1 MLVNCV
7 AYLDGKKLGDIP
19 IEDISDY
26 LAKPGCFVWVALKDV
41 QPEELEKMQE
51 EFDLH
56 PLAVEDARHGHQR
69 PKIEEYEDSLF
80 AALHTVE
87 LVSEEMHLGEV
98 AVFVGNNYVLSIRT
112 GTQQGFQTVR
122 TRSER
127 DPHLLKNG
135 ASFVFYAL
143 MDEIVDRYFP
153 VIDLLETKLER
164 IEDQIFSKKLGKDYI
179 QQLYAL
185 KQETMVLKHAV
196 SPLLDDT
203 AKLYGRGHVPIVCLE
218 NQEYFRDIND
228 HLYRIQSSIDSI
240 LDTISTAI
248 QISFSMVV
256 IEESEINKRLAAWA
270 AIFAIATFFVGV
282 WGMNFK
288 HMPELEWEF
297 GYPVALL
304 LIFGICKYLHYR
316 FKKAGWL

>member
-7 AYLDGKKLGDIP
+7 AYLDGKKIGDIS
-19 IEDISDY
+19 IEAISDY
-26 LAKPGCFVWVALKDV
+26 LAQPGCFVWVALKDV
-41 QPEELEKMQE
+41 LPEELAKMQE
-51 EFDLH
+51 EFNLH

-69 PKIEEYEDSLF
+69 PKIEEYEDSVF

-87 LVSEEMHLGEV
+87 LKEEEIHLGEV
-98 AVFVGNNYVLSIRT
+98 AMFVGRNYVLSIRT
-112 GTQQGFQTVR
+112 GTQQGYKSVR
-122 TRSER
+122 ARSER

-164 IEDQIFSKKLGKDYI
+164 IEAQIFSKKLGKDYI

-185 KQETMVLKHAV
+185 KRETMVLKHAV
-196 SPLLDDT
+196 APLLDDT

-218 NQEYFRDIND
+218 NQEYFRDVND
-228 HLYRIQSSIDSI
+228 HLHRIQSSIDNI
-240 LDTISTAI
+240 LDTIATAI
-248 QISFSMVV
+248 QVGFSMVA
-256 IEESEINKRLAAWA
+256 IDESEVNKRLAAWA

-288 HMPELEWEF
+288 HMPELDWEF
-297 GYPVALL
+297 GYPAALL
-304 LIFGICKYLHYR
+304 VIFGICGYLYSR